1 MLQHGRCFMAG
12 LPKGPGHSECWVQPL
27 SLLELGSF
35 SFWLSRA
42 VMGLTQGRLRGGRSE
57 PGWVMQVLGWVRC
70 KRLLHPV
77 ETPSSVSVSL
87 LPSRWALQSASFWL
101 FWAGLLFIIDILQI
115 VSNYL
120 SLFSLQKNVLN
131 LNLLAKYFCFSG
143 KLMFFN
149 FFCISHFSINKPFH
163 ELLRSLRLQP
173 YRAFVPN
180 VIFIPFTDE
189 IRLVQLKCG
198 TVGWQPPSISHV
210 HVLSYGLTSDIQ
222 GIYI

>member
-42 VMGLTQGRLRGGRSE
+42 VMGLTQGRLRAGRSE
-57 PGWVMQVLGWVRC
+57 PGWVMQLLGWVRC

-101 FWAGLLFIIDILQI
+101 FWAGLFFYRHITNCFKLSQFIFTAEKCFKPKFTCQ
-115 VSNYL
+115 VFL
-120 SLFSLQKNVLN
+120 SFRQ
-131 LNLLAKYFCFSG
+131 
-143 KLMFFN
+143 LMFFS

-173 YRAFVPN
+173 YRVFVPN
-180 VIFIPFTDE
+180 VIFIPLTDE

-198 TVGWQPPSISHV
+198 TVGWQPPSLSHV
-210 HVLSYGLTSDIQ
+210 HVLSYGLTCDIQ